1 LGRWNYIV
9 RFYKNLLII
18 IIIIIVIIVFKG
30 LILFC
35 NILKMTIFWIIL
47 LVLLVVINIVA
58 FYKVERLIK
67 INKWWFPFFHLV
79 IAYLILWL
87 VTFLVSLFFNFSFAA
102 GFNDQGHTSLGVVW
116 GSLSSSHMT
125 QIGVGDYHSWMLWN
139 EKMEYIQSSIM
150 YILSLIGLLIPLL
163 YIMYLFTRL
172 WWLKWYFSILWVI
185 PIVNFFY
192 YPYLYLRISKKFK
205 KWVGSALLLFFFEPI
220 YFPILIL
227 KDEKNY
233 VWLDNSV
240 SITKKEL
247 WIIYWVLL
255 FISISFIVIDL
266 SSKKEYVSTNQRAFD
281 VARKAN
287 FSTISTALTMYFNDQ
302 WEYPK
307 SLWNT
312 LTPDYLMDIPTDPI
326 TNKWYFYRSISCKW
340 TKNAWF
346 VLATKMSN
354 PSDCNVDIY
363 SVKEL
368 WKLINKFENN
378 WDTCTKIELTIQTDL
393 AKHNFKEGCYYIE
406 E

>member
-1 LGRWNYIV
+1 MMILSLIISLI
-9 RFYKNLLII
+9 LLIL
-18 IIIIIVIIVFKG
+18 VII
-30 LILFC
+30 
-35 NILKMTIFWIIL
+35 NII
-47 LVLLVVINIVA
+47 A
-58 FYKVERLIK
+58 FYKVERLVK

-205 KWVGSALLLFFFEPI
+205 KGVGSALLLLFFEPI

-227 KDEKNY
+227 KDKKDY
-233 VWLDNSV
+233 VWLDNSIN
-240 SITKKEL
+240 ITKKEI
-247 WIIYWVLL
+247 WIIYWVVLL
-255 FISISFIVIDL
+255 IYTSFIVIIDL
-266 SSKKEYVSTNQRAFD
+266 LSKKEYVSANQRAID

-287 FSTISTALTMYFNDQ
+287 LSTVSTALTMYFNDQ

-307 SLWNT
+307 SLWNA
-312 LTPDYLMDIPTDPI
+312 LTPDYLMDIPTDPQ
-326 TNKWYFYRSISCKW
+326 THKWYYYRPISCKW

-346 VLATKMSN
+346 ILATKMSN

-363 SVKEL
+363 STKEL

-378 WDTCTKIELTIQTDL
+378 WDTCTQIDKIIQTDL
-393 AKHNFKEGCYYIE
+393 SKSNFKKGCYYIQDNW
-406 E
+406 